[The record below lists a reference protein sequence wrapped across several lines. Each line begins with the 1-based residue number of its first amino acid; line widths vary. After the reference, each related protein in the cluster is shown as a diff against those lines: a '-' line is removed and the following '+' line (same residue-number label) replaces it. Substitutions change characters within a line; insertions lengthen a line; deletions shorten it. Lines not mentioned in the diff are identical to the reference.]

1 MAAEQQWIES
11 IEKLLGDA
19 KRENAR
25 LKAGVKCAGTKLR
38 GHLKEVT
45 DLCKQGR
52 ADALERRKAMPKA
65 EPKAKKATKK
75 EEAAEPTAEPV
86 LEPAK
91 AAKAA
96 KPEPESKMP
105 WKEAT
110 EKPTVSKRPAKRA
123 PLQKE

>member
-19 KRENAR
+19 KREDAR

-65 EPKAKKATKK
+65 EPKAKKVTKK
-75 EEAAEPTAEPV
+75 EKAAEPV

-110 EKPTVSKRPAKRA
+110 GKPTVSKRPAKRA